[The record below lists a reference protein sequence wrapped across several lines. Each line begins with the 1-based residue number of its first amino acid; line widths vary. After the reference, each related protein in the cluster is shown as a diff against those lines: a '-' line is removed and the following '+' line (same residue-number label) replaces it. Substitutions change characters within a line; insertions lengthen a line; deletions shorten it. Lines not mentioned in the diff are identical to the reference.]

1 VIRKNRTETETNELI
16 QSIPPKKR
24 SSFADRLG
32 RNMAI
37 ACLLILAVSS
47 LRNAALPDGQTV
59 AAAVREMTGLDDHLG
74 AIEFVGNF
82 FPETVSVFLESP
94 ASFTITAPC
103 SGKAVHAFSAEEPYV
118 SYLPAADGKIHA
130 AANGQVVGI
139 AHGQEEEMI
148 LRLRHDDGFET
159 LYYGLSDL
167 LVHEGDTV
175 TDQTCLGYAE
185 AGKEV
190 FLEVRRTGLPVDPSS
205 LLVARKAESP

>member
-1 VIRKNRTETETNELI
+1 MNDPLIRYA
-16 QSIPPKKR
+16 PPGKR
-24 SSFADRLG
+24 RSFADRLG

-59 AAAVREMTGLDDHLG
+59 AAAVREMTQLDDHLG

-82 FPETVSVFLESP
+82 FPETVSVFLKSP
-94 ASFTITAPC
+94 DSVSMTAPC
-103 SGKAVHAFSAEEPYV
+103 SGKAVHPFSAEEPYV
-118 SYLPAADGKIHA
+118 SYLPAADGKIYA
-130 AANGQVVGI
+130 AANGQVAGV

-148 LRLRHDDGFET
+148 LRLRHENGYET

-167 LVHEGDTV
+167 LVREGEGV

-185 AGKEV
+185 PGKEV

-205 LLVARKAESP
+205 LLLNRKAESP

>member
-1 VIRKNRTETETNELI
+1 
-16 QSIPPKKR
+16 
-24 SSFADRLG
+24 
-32 RNMAI
+32 MAI

-59 AAAVREMTGLDDHLG
+59 AAAVREMTQLDDHLG

-82 FPETVSVFLESP
+82 FPETVSVFLKSP
-94 ASFTITAPC
+94 YSVSMTAPC
-103 SGKAVHAFSAEEPYV
+103 IGKAVHPFSAEEPYV
-118 SYLPAADGKIHA
+118 SYLPAADGKIYA
-130 AANGQVVGI
+130 AANGQVAGV

-148 LRLRHDDGFET
+148 LRLRHENGYET

-167 LVHEGDTV
+167 LVREGEGV

-185 AGKEV
+185 PGKEV

-205 LLVARKAESP
+205 LLLKRKAESP